1 MNLGIA
7 FQLVDDA
14 LDYAADQAM
23 LGKTVGDDFREGKIT
38 LPVLVAYQA
47 GDAAERDVLAPHDRG
62 ERAERG
68 RPRSRAASDGRLRRD
83 PRHARRARDGFATAA
98 KAALAPFPDSAL
110 RRALLDVADYT
121 VSRAR

>member
-14 LDYAADQAM
+14 LDYAADQAT

-38 LPVLVAYQA
+38 LPVLAAYA
-47 GDAAERDVLAPHDRG
+47 RRRRDRARLLAPHDRG
-62 ERAERG
+62 QRPDRG
-68 RPRSRAASDGRLRRD
+68 RSRPRAAADGRARRDRRHAATAPPSFAAPAKASLQAFAESPLRRSL
-83 PRHARRARDGFATAA
+83 
-98 KAALAPFPDSAL
+98 LA
-110 RRALLDVADYT
+110 VADYT